1 MKKYH
6 IEILLVAGLLAGGC
20 RHGYRKNRS
29 HGEASDEAIAR
40 GEVLARTYCGSCHE
54 LPTPD
59 MLDANSWEQGVLPQM
74 GPRLGIFQYRNKRYP
89 NNIGDPNVGRKAYPD
104 SALLSAQDWG
114 AILDYY
120 TALAPDSMGKQQRD
134 VAIVADTTRFR
145 VEDAGPIG
153 VSPTTATGPPATCFV
168 GYDARLGGVLT
179 SDILRHTLDIWD
191 KGLSHEKSLL
201 MGGAVVDV
209 IPDSAGY
216 FVCNIGPFGP
226 NNAPAGHVDR
236 MGLSMAVAGSGRP
249 LPIVAD
255 SLVRPVALARGDLN
269 GDGLPDL
276 VVSEFGFI
284 RGELAW
290 LENKGGGRYA
300 KRVLRDVPGAIRTV
314 IEDYNGDGLPDIWAL
329 FAQGDETI
337 IVYINKGHGVF
348 EERRVLRWP
357 PCYGSSYFEL
367 DDLNKDGFPDILFT
381 CGDNGDYSQVL
392 KPYHGVYIYMN
403 DGHGR
408 FSQGYF
414 FPINGCYRAMARD
427 FDGDGDLDIAC
438 IAYFADFRG
447 QPDEGFVYL
456 ENEGSGAA
464 GPSGMGAGR
473 FRAYSVPGT
482 ARGRWITMDVADAD
496 GDGRT
501 DILLANC
508 SVGPGFIKGAVDWKK
523 GPPFVLL
530 HNRMGGVR

>member
-6 IEILLVAGLLAGGC
+6 IAILLVAGLLAGGC
-20 RHGYRKNRS
+20 RQGYRKNSS

-40 GEVLARTYCGSCHE
+40 GEVLARTWCGSCHQ

-59 MLDANSWEQGVLPQM
+59 MLDAHSWEEGVLPQM
-74 GPRLGIFQYRNKRYP
+74 GPRLGIFQYRNRRYP

-104 SALLSAQDWG
+104 SALLSDRDWG
-114 AILDYY
+114 AIMAYY
-120 TALAPDSMGKQQRD
+120 TALAPDSMARPGRS
-134 VAIVADTTRFR
+134 VAIEADTTRFR
-145 VEDAGPIG
+145 IADPAPAGP
-153 VSPTTATGPPATCFV
+153 SPTGVTGPPATCWV
-168 GYDARLGGVLT
+168 RYDARLGRVLT
-179 SDILRHTLDIWD
+179 SDIVSHTLDVWD
-191 KGLSHEKSLL
+191 KGLAREKSLL
-201 MGGAVVDV
+201 IGGAVVDMV
-209 IPDSAGY
+209 ADSAGY

-236 MGLSMAVAGSGRP
+236 LGLSLVVASGGRP

-276 VVSEFGFI
+276 VVSEFGYI

-329 FAQGDETI
+329 FAQGDESM
-337 IVYINKGHGVF
+337 VVFINKGGGAF
-348 EERRVLRWP
+348 EERRILRWP

-367 DDLNKDGFPDILFT
+367 ADLNKDGFPDILYT

-392 KPYHGVYIYMN
+392 KPYHGVYIYLN
-403 DGHGR
+403 DGHGQFR
-408 FSQGYF
+408 QDYF
-414 FPINGCYRAMARD
+414 FPMDGCYRAMARD
-427 FDGDGDLDIAC
+427 FDQDGDPDIAC
-438 IAYFADFRG
+438 IAYFADFRS
-447 QPDEGFVYL
+447 QPEEGFVYL
-456 ENEGSGAA
+456 ENEGKG
-464 GPSGMGAGR
+464 GYRP
-473 FRAYSVPGT
+473 FSVPGT
-482 ARGRWITMDVADAD
+482 ERGRWITMDVADVD
-496 GDGRT
+496 GDGRP

-508 SVGPGFIKGAVDWKK
+508 SVGPGFIKGAADWRK
-523 GPPFVLL
+523 GPAFMLL
-530 HNRMGGVR
+530 RNCMGR